1 MARTKRPVFLD
12 PRHISMPVGAIA
24 SIGHRIS
31 GVVLSVGVP
40 VAVYLLAASL
50 RDERSYA
57 SVMNLFRNI
66 AFKTGTAVFVWAF
79 AHHVLAGVRHLL
91 SDFDIGSP
99 LRSARGSAWLVNIGG
114 IVLAL
119 LAAAVLL

>member
-1 MARTKRPVFLD
+1 MARKSRPVFLD
-12 PRHISMPVGAIA
+12 PRHIAMPVGAIT

-31 GVVLSVGVP
+31 GLVLAISVP
-40 VAVYLLAASL
+40 LTVYLLALSL

-57 SVMNLFRNI
+57 TALNLFRHP
-66 AFKTGTAVFVWAF
+66 AFRLAVVGVVWAF

-99 LRSARGSAWLVNIGG
+99 LRSARRSAWVVNVCG
-114 IVLAL
+114 VALAL
-119 LAAAVLL
+119 LTAAALW